1 MDKEPVGVGSHR
13 DETKERSRDLFRPL
27 RRKRKNRP
35 SQNRRNQRP
44 ALEKRGGEVMGYCQ
58 RCRNALVESF
68 TNTWNVVHGLYLGI
82 AIGLLLLWSGSTS
95 LREGSTWGQQW
106 SASLRWAGIT
116 LLFVTI
122 PLIGEATVKSI
133 LRFLGTVLGG
143 TIAVLS
149 WLTLPRSWYMS
160 LIGGLVVFVTYVV
173 GLTVKKVQYGTT
185 LCGVTY
191 LIVCM
196 AGLGQE
202 NANLQILKVATTR
215 IFGITLGI
223 AIGLLISIIHPASA
237 AEKIHINIA
246 ISLEKLAKVVQLAL
260 EHVHPEDTIQVPMNQ
275 EKIQVVSEA
284 LDDIRARILK
294 AQNMVPAARM
304 EVGVC
309 RILKHK
315 MYLPW
320 CFPKRPRS
328 GKVPVRE
335 VTSLLKLLRRACYV
349 IDMLTEST
357 NVDNDSF
364 LRYAIQ
370 IVQGEDLMAELVNE
384 CCKTFQ
390 LLADKFRKYD
400 SCTNEHL
407 AKFDAAARQFLE
419 NSFAMRRKLIRA
431 ECYRVVVDASDGTA
445 KLTADDLGK
454 RILAHDKDATPT
466 GRLHYYE
473 LQVAME
479 ALLSLLP
486 SIMEMGSKVN
496 QLWPF
501 SNFTAHGVQL
511 SEGDGNLKD
520 NKSKQDVVEAS
531 IP

>member
-1 MDKEPVGVGSHR
+1 M
-13 DETKERSRDLFRPL
+13 
-27 RRKRKNRP
+27 
-35 SQNRRNQRP
+35 NRRNHRA
-44 ALEKRGGEVMGYCQ
+44 ALVERRAKVMGYCQ
-58 RCRNALVESF
+58 RCRKALVESF
-68 TNTWNVVHGLYLGI
+68 TNTWNVVHGLYLGT

-116 LLFVTI
+116 LLFITI

-133 LRFLGTVLGG
+133 LRFIGTVLGG
-143 TIAVLS
+143 LIALVS
-149 WLTLPRSWYMS
+149 WLILPKAWYMS
-160 LIGGLVVFVTYVV
+160 LIGGLVIFVTYVV

-196 AGLGQE
+196 AGLGEE
-202 NANLQILKVATTR
+202 NANLQVLKVATTR
-215 IFGITLGI
+215 IFGITFGI

-260 EHVHPEDTIQVPMNQ
+260 EHVHPEDTIQVPVIQ
-275 EKIQVVSEA
+275 EEVRDVSEA

-294 AQNMVPAARM
+294 AQSMVPAARM
-304 EVGVC
+304 EVGVF
-309 RILKHK
+309 RFLRHK
-315 MYLPW
+315 VYLPW

-357 NVDNDSF
+357 SIDNDSF

-370 IVQGEDLMAELVNE
+370 IVQGEELMAELVNE

-390 LLADKFRKYD
+390 LLANKFRNYE

-407 AKFDAAARQFLE
+407 SKFDAAARKFLE
-419 NSFAMRRKLIRA
+419 NSFSMRRKLIRA
-431 ECYRVVVDASDGTA
+431 ECYRVVVDASDGSA

-486 SIMEMGSKVN
+486 SVMEMGSRVN

-501 SNFTAHGVQL
+501 SNFTAHEIQL
-511 SEGDGNLKD
+511 SHEDGILKE
-520 NKSKQDVVEAS
+520 NKSKHDVVEAS